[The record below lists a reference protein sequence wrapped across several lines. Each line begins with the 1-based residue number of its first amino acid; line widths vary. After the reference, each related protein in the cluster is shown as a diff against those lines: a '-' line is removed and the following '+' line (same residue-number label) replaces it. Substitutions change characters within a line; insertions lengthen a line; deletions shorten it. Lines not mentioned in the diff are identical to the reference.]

1 MQTKGEGVRKE
12 KTRGEGKE
20 VKIPPNRWN
29 IIQRIIRDYPMM
41 AAELETMKKKS
52 KYRDRLI
59 RETEAVKEALTLFTD
74 AERAVI
80 QERFWTYE
88 DKNKSYEDM
97 WQQPFSARQMRRIA
111 FRMVIEVGTRLGHIS
126 KDA

>member
-1 MQTKGEGVRKE
+1 MRV
-12 KTRGEGKE
+12 
-20 VKIPPNRWN
+20 PPNRWN
-29 IIQRIIRDYPMM
+29 IIQRIIRDYPVMRK
-41 AAELETMKKKS
+41 ELEEIKGRS
-52 KYRDRLI
+52 KYHDRLI

-80 QERFWTYE
+80 KERFWTYE